1 MTNHDKSHI
10 KFNSMRL
17 DDYYGLNKRKN
28 MKNINTNKI
37 DNLRINDTNKILS
50 IDMNHFNTINN

>member
-1 MTNHDKSHI
+1 
-10 KFNSMRL
+10 
-17 DDYYGLNKRKN
+17 

-50 IDMNHFNTINN
+50 MDMNHFNTINN